1 MIVALRLLSALI
13 TIDLCCT
20 RIKVLLSII
29 NKEGTKVEILLIVI
43 MPDQA
48 PLAFFVLFL
57 IMSWLTRRLSSH
69 LVQYYVINT
78 DENEI
83 LISTAKLSSSVM
95 HVVTRVG
102 VLEGQNP
109 SLFRRLFIMDG
120 KIK

>member
-1 MIVALRLLSALI
+1 M
-13 TIDLCCT
+13 
-20 RIKVLLSII
+20 KVFLSII

-48 PLAFFVLFL
+48 PLAFCVLFL